1 MQVAFNKQMKLS
13 RHITFIHI
21 YIIIY
26 TWTWMGGRLVD
37 CTTTQTFR
45 YPCVC
50 VCVSTASLM
59 YLDWASRK
67 ISPQKVCQS
76 DIVSR
81 GFVGYRPA
89 NEMHL
94 MSCADWEGKVDII
107 LGLNGDVFRL
117 STPHNSLLI
126 NRWRCRHRDPLHH
139 QAHDDNDCFPQR
151 RSIFRTEDQHPPTA
165 THRDVR
171 DTSGINTHTSVL
183 SNDPLSCRFI

>member
-1 MQVAFNKQMKLS
+1 
-13 RHITFIHI
+13 
-21 YIIIY
+21 
-26 TWTWMGGRLVD
+26 
-37 CTTTQTFR
+37 
-45 YPCVC
+45 
-50 VCVSTASLM
+50 M

-89 NEMHL
+89 KEMHL

-107 LGLNGDVFRL
+107 LGLNGDVFHL

-126 NRWRCRHRDPLHH
+126 NRWRSRHRDPLHH

-151 RSIFRTEDQHPPTA
+151 CSIFRTEDQHPPTA

-171 DTSGINTHTSVL
+171 DTSGINTHTQVFWVIILSLVDLFNQQPAANVL
-183 SNDPLSCRFI
+183 SPLFSPVTVCTSLFCEICLLLFTFLKLSSYYCWFNVYIFEPV